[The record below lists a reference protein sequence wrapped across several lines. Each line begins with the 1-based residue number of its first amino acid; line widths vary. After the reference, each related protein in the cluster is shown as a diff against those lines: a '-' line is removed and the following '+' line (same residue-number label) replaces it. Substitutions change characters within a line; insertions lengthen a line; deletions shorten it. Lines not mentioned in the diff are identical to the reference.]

1 MKRTKPTPKRLPDA
15 IRACPESGF
24 FQMRNEAVRDER
36 MSYKAKGVLAAL
48 LSNQSGRWISHI
60 STLKRFSSEGETAI
74 RSALKELEEA
84 GYLMRVFYVDRKTKQ
99 RRGSFWAYTDY
110 PGQFE
115 IDEHL
120 QFLEENGMEVQG
132 GSFKPKYLN
141 GVVEQESTTPE
152 KPYMGN
158 LNMANLDMG
167 NQSLKIKINKNTNLK
182 NIYLSDPENPNKKS
196 IQEKTIE
203 LLPLAERL
211 AGIIRQEKNIN
222 ITSQKIHS
230 WANEIRKLIKTD
242 GVSQPRIEAALEWY
256 SKNIGGQY
264 VPVIESGASLRQK
277 FVKLEDAMKRS
288 GIAPSFCP
296 GGGQASTENPKH
308 LIRNHFRDSK
318 DLASFFYRD
327 CYIPAK
333 NLFDDGA
340 GKIGIT
346 QSLLSLY
353 ESIEQRQSKIKPEL
367 RRLLPGPIS
376 LISKY
381 IAWIEDSDWL
391 TNRNLSMF
399 DINHSLFRR
408 FCREQAKSDNLER
421 DPLTGRSYLGG

>member
-222 ITSQKIHS
+222 VTSQKIHS

-308 LIRNHFRDSK
+308 LIRNHFRDS
-318 DLASFFYRD
+318 
-327 CYIPAK
+327 
-333 NLFDDGA
+333 
-340 GKIGIT
+340 
-346 QSLLSLY
+346 
-353 ESIEQRQSKIKPEL
+353 
-367 RRLLPGPIS
+367 
-376 LISKY
+376 
-381 IAWIEDSDWL
+381 
-391 TNRNLSMF
+391 
-399 DINHSLFRR
+399 
-408 FCREQAKSDNLER
+408 
-421 DPLTGRSYLGG
+421 